1 MGLGMQVPSI
11 VENSKGEED
20 FGDDV
25 EMIGERI
32 NESKA
37 EVESQ
42 GNEGSDV
49 EPPLHEETSQ
59 QDSPRSNR
67 SAGSRQDQD
76 ESNQ

>member
-1 MGLGMQVPSI
+1 MQVPSI

-37 EVESQ
+37 GAESQ
-42 GNEGSDV
+42 VNEGSDV
-49 EPPLHEETSQ
+49 EPPMHEETSQ
-59 QDSPRSNR
+59 
-67 SAGSRQDQD
+67 
-76 ESNQ
+76 